1 MQPNNFFDQCANMLW
16 STKSLKKPS
25 SIDFVLICIGKGAEC
40 GTSSS
45 ILWGVIVA
53 RDTSS
58 SLMFFQISCPSPC
71 PICFTRHDKGLRHR
85 LFFCPLGK
93 SPLPPFVT
101 QFMHLLFWVLSL
113 GWTST
118 LVVPSFPLLQCLHFH
133 LLSLAGFHHLEA
145 SLENVKVPKWVLLV
159 HPRRHLL
166 TYIEH
171 NASKQVLAAGNSSG
185 AAAKGA
191 FIQALNTSSSTQH
204 FFITSLLQLVQ
215 QVHNKSM

>member
-1 MQPNNFFDQCANMLW
+1 MSCHFFDNICNNCGLGKGEAIDWLARNDVFLHIAIKIFEYLHLQPNNFFDQCANMLW

-25 SIDFVLICIGKGAEC
+25 SIDFVLICIGKGVEC

-71 PICFTRHDKGLRHR
+71 SICFTRHKKGLRHR
-85 LFFCPLGK
+85 LIFCPLGK

-113 GWTST
+113 GWTFDPCRSF
-118 LVVPSFPLLQCLHFH
+118 LSPSSMLAFSFTKFGRVSSFRGLTWESEGTKMGTTGSPKEIPSYLHW
-133 LLSLAGFHHLEA
+133 A
-145 SLENVKVPKWVLLV
+145 
-159 HPRRHLL
+159 
-166 TYIEH
+166 
-171 NASKQVLAAGNSSG
+171 
-185 AAAKGA
+185 
-191 FIQALNTSSSTQH
+191 
-204 FFITSLLQLVQ
+204 
-215 QVHNKSM
+215 

>member
-1 MQPNNFFDQCANMLW
+1 LQPNNFFDQCANMLW

-101 QFMHLLFWVLSL
+101 QFMHLLFWVFVSWLDID
-113 GWTST
+113 
-118 LVVPSFPLLQCLHFH
+118 
-133 LLSLAGFHHLEA
+133 
-145 SLENVKVPKWVLLV
+145 
-159 HPRRHLL
+159 PRRSILSPSSMLAFSFTKFGRVSSFRGL
-166 TYIEH
+166 TRECEGTKMGTTGSPKDTPSYLH
-171 NASKQVLAAGNSSG
+171 
-185 AAAKGA
+185 
-191 FIQALNTSSSTQH
+191 
-204 FFITSLLQLVQ
+204 
-215 QVHNKSM
+215 